1 MNHKSDTKK
10 EPDYEVERR
19 ERRKKSLLKNLAKTH
34 GIISFACSKAKV
46 SRDFYYD
53 NYKLDPVFRKACD
66 DIIETQKDGVEAGLL
81 KAIADGNMTG
91 IIFYLKTKC
100 KDRGYVE
107 RIEHVRGAIKKD
119 EIDLSKI
126 SPELLEQLE
135 AALFKDED

>member
-1 MNHKSDTKK
+1 MSDKGNTKK
-10 EPDYEVERR
+10 EPDYESERR
-19 ERRKKSLLKNLAKTH
+19 ERRKKALLKNLAKTQ
-34 GIISFACSKAKV
+34 GIVSFACKKAKV

-53 NYKLDPVFRKACD
+53 NYKLDAIFRKACD

-91 IIFYLKTKC
+91 IIFYMKTKC

-107 RIEHVRGAIKKD
+107 RIEHVRGGIKKD

-126 SPELLEQLE
+126 SPELLEQIE
-135 AALFKDED
+135 AALFKDEE